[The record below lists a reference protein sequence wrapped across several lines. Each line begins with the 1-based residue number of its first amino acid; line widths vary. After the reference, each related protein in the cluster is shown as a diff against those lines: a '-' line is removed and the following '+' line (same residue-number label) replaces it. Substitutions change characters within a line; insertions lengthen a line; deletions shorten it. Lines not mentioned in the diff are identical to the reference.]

1 MPHTTPLGL
10 APIRALDVEAVE
22 VIAVVVA
29 GTLFSILFTS
39 AKPGSNGLALL
50 AASVAVVVPSVLADD
65 VDPTMVVCGVV
76 DAVPEWAF
84 AASATSKA
92 ARLLAGTDGTEA
104 GCDSSDWTC
113 AEPLAE
119 WPGCD

>member
-10 APIRALDVEAVE
+10 APIRALDVESAE
-22 VIAVVVA
+22 VIVVVA
-29 GTLFSILFTS
+29 GALFSILFTS

-50 AASVAVVVPSVLADD
+50 AASVAVVPSVLTDD
-65 VDPTMVVCGVV
+65 VDPTMVVSGVV

-104 GCDSSDWTC
+104 GCDSSDWTS

-119 WPGCD
+119 WPGGD